1 MYKKNT
7 QAYKITD
14 GMRNHVNKNKSNK
27 ISALTMAETMPIACP
42 QCLTPVL
49 ALVCADGA

>member
-14 GMRNHVNKNKSNK
+14 GMRNHVNENKSNK
-27 ISALTMAETMPIACP
+27 ISALTMAETMPIVHNLSRP
-42 QCLTPVL
+42 YWL
-49 ALVCADGA
+49 